1 MTRTTMP
8 GLGTALAL
16 AVGLCTLASP
26 ASAEIVAKDY
36 FINASGNC
44 NGALPTYEGALRKR
58 PLAIRNEGTTNA
70 FVSCSIPRS
79 QADDGYTLVGAYFTN
94 STGSDKTINCTLV
107 DGAVGIGEPALY
119 PRSLILAAGTTNFI
133 AWNSEEFELAE
144 FASWINVS
152 CNLPAGTEIGLIG
165 GYYGFENGVPPAP

>member
-1 MTRTTMP
+1 MP
-8 GLGTALAL
+8 GLGTAVAL

-26 ASAEIVAKDY
+26 ASAEIIAKDY

-58 PLAIRNEGTTNA
+58 PLAIRNEGATNA

-79 QADDGYTLVGAYFTN
+79 QADDGYTIVGAYFSN
-94 STGSDKTINCTLV
+94 SSGSDKTINCTLV
-107 DGAVGIGEPALY
+107 DGAGGFGAAALY
-119 PRSLILAAGTTNFI
+119 PKSLMLAAGTTDFI
-133 AWNSEEFELAE
+133 AWSSAEFELTE
-144 FASWINVS
+144 FASWINLS

-165 GYYGFENGVPPAP
+165 GYFGFENGVPVP